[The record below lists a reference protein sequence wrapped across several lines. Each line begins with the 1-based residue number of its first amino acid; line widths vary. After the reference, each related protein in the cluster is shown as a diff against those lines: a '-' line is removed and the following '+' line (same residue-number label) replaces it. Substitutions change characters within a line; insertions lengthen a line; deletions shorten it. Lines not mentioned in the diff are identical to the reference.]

1 MKERAKELY
10 LEGFVCAESIVK
22 AAAEEGRVP
31 EEYIKVATGFGHGMS
46 SGCICGAV
54 AGAQMVIG
62 ATYGRTTADQDR
74 TECTEKSKYLVDE
87 FKKTYKVT
95 CCRALGGKLIRDTPE
110 QKEKCSQIIEHV
122 AGILDGLLSENPGMT
137 AAPER
142 GRISRLFPIHPCN
155 P

>member
-10 LEGFVCAESIVK
+10 FEGYVCAESIVK

-31 EEYIKVATGFGHGMS
+31 QETIRLATGFGHGMV

-62 ATYGRTTADQDR
+62 ATYGRTSADQDPMV
-74 TECTEKSKYLVDE
+74 CAEKSKYLVDE

-95 CCRALGGKLIRDTPE
+95 CCRALGGKLVRDTPE
-110 QKEKCSQIIEHV
+110 QKEKCSQIIGHV
-122 AGILDGLLSENPGMT
+122 AGILDGLLAEDPELA
-137 AAPER
+137 AAPEP
-142 GRISRLFPIHPCN
+142 GG
-155 P
+155 

>member
-10 LEGFVCAESIVK
+10 FEGYVCAESIVK

-31 EEYIKVATGFGHGMS
+31 EEYIKVATGFGHGML
-46 SGCICGAV
+46 SGCVCGAV
-54 AGAQMVIG
+54 TGAQMIIG

-74 TECTEKSKYLVDE
+74 MVCAEMSKALVDE

-95 CCRALGGKLIRDTPE
+95 CCRALGGKLKRESPE

-122 AGILDGLLSENPGMT
+122 AGILDGLLAENPGMT
-137 AAPER
+137 AAPEA
-142 GRISRLFPIHPCN
+142 GG
-155 P
+155 